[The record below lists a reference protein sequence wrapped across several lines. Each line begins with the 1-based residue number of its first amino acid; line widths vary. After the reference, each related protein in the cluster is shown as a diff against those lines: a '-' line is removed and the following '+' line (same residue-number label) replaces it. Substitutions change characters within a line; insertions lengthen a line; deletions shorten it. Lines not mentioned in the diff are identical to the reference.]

1 MKKSVFIITFIL
13 LKVLGVYSQTING
26 NILGQDGKGLGM
38 VNVAAL
44 NYDFRFITGMST
56 HENGSFSF
64 VLPDSIKSCFL
75 TVSYVGMKTDTVEV
89 KSLPQNNLVIR
100 MSSDARMLKGVTV
113 VGSRQIF
120 KNQGNIIAILR

>member
-1 MKKSVFIITFIL
+1 MK
-13 LKVLGVYSQTING
+13 
-26 NILGQDGKGLGM
+26 M
-38 VNVAAL
+38 AL
-44 NYDFRFITGMST
+44 FF
-56 HENGSFSF
+56 F

-120 KNQGNIIAILR
+120 KNQGNIIVADVQNSILSKSGTINNLMNRYLLSRVVMENFMFLVGEKHYCT

>member
-44 NYDFRFITGMST
+44 
-56 HENGSFSF
+56 
-64 VLPDSIKSCFL
+64 
-75 TVSYVGMKTDTVEV
+75 
-89 KSLPQNNLVIR
+89 
-100 MSSDARMLKGVTV
+100 KGV
-113 VGSRQIF
+113 
-120 KNQGNIIAILR
+120 